1 MNPASPLV
9 TFTPNHENKKRK
21 SNMEDSFMALPSKR
35 INTGYDSP
43 DSMTMIEDDA
53 TMNQVHPFPEAVTTT
68 TATAINI
75 PSIPV
80 DNRASNMDYHL
91 SLNATTPAYAPCD
104 TSYGMSESHPRPSTP
119 PFSMTLAHY
128 NEASGGYT
136 SSHIG
141 F

>member
-1 MNPASPLV
+1 MQ
-9 TFTPNHENKKRK
+9 
-21 SNMEDSFMALPSKR
+21 EDSFMALPSKR

-53 TMNQVHPFPEAVTTT
+53 TMNQLHPLPEATTT

-75 PSIPV
+75 PSMSI
-80 DNRASNMDYHL
+80 DNRTSNMDYHL

-104 TSYGMSESHPRPSTP
+104 TSYGMSRPSTP